1 MKCLSGL
8 HLSGTFVISW
18 RDASPAAK
26 FFPRRKMLLWSGTD
40 FCYNFHGGLL
50 IEAGN
55 GIDDRQL
62 LLKLLGQQA
71 HILEDTAN
79 ILLAGVKFVEQMF
92 EKALFRNSKI
102 AADCR

>member
-1 MKCLSGL
+1 
-8 HLSGTFVISW
+8 
-18 RDASPAAK
+18 
-26 FFPRRKMLLWSGTD
+26 MLLWSSAD
-40 FCYNFHGGLL
+40 LCYNLHGGLL

-55 GIDDRQL
+55 GIDDGQL

-79 ILLAGVKFVEQMF
+79 ILLAGVKLVEQLF
-92 EKALFRNSKI
+92 EKALFRRRKV